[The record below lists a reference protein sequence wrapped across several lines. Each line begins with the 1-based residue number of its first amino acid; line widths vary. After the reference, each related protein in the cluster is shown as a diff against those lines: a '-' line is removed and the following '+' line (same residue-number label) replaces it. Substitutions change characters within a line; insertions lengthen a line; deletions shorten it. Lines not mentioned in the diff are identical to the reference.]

1 MIHWLIFGAVLV
13 MDRLVV
19 TGANGNLGRRLLRA
33 LQGRC
38 ALRALVRSER
48 AAARLRSLRLSG
60 DTEILVVDYL
70 DVEAMGSALAD
81 AVAVVHLVGI
91 IKEPAVGAYREAHE
105 ETCEVLAAAA
115 SQARVERIVYL
126 SILGAHP
133 QSSNACLASK
143 GRAEAVLL
151 EKGPTTRVFRVP
163 MVLGEGDY
171 ASLALARRAR
181 RRVSFT
187 FRAASLEQPLYAGD
201 LVAAI
206 VATLDDPQ
214 LGAGVVELAGPESLP
229 RGALIQ
235 RAARCL
241 GRSTRV
247 ISLPV
252 GIGFALAWL
261 LERTTSK
268 PPVTRAM
275 LGVLDHDDALDTAS
289 ASRALGLSLT
299 GLDAMLATCL
309 TASERDGYST

>member
-1 MIHWLIFGAVLV
+1 

-38 ALRALVRSER
+38 PVRALVRSEG
-48 AAARLRSLRLSG
+48 AAAQLRSLQLAAEI
-60 DTEILVVDYL
+60 EILVVDYL
-70 DVEAMGSALAD
+70 DVEAMAWALAD
-81 AVAVVHLVGI
+81 VSAVVHLVGI
-91 IKEPAVGAYREAHE
+91 IKEPAAGAYREAHE
-105 ETCEVLAAAA
+105 KTCEVLAAAA
-115 SQARVERIVYL
+115 TQARVERIVYI

-133 QSSNACLASK
+133 HSGNACLASK

-151 EKGPTTRVFRVP
+151 DKGPTTRVLRVP

-171 ASLALARRAR
+171 ASLALARHAR

-206 VATLDDPQ
+206 LATLDDPK
-214 LGAGVVELAGPESLP
+214 LSAGVVELAGPESLP
-229 RGALIQ
+229 RGALIE

-247 ISLPV
+247 VSLPV
-252 GIGFALAWL
+252 GVGLALAWL
-261 LERTTSK
+261 LERVTPK

-275 LGVLDHDDALDTAS
+275 LEVLDHDDVLDAVS

-299 GLDAMLATCL
+299 DLDAMLATCL